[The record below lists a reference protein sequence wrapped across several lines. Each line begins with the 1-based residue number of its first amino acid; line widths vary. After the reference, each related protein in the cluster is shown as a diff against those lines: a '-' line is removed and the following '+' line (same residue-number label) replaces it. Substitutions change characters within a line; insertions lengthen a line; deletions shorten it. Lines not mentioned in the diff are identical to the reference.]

1 MNREA
6 FEAWYD
12 RYFTEACERFGGIDC
27 SDPKGLA
34 EDAWQAA
41 QADAYER
48 AARLCEEHYAG
59 PISAVIFEHEHET
72 AQVLAGFIRAL
83 AKEATR

>member
-1 MNREA
+1 MSREA

-34 EDAWQAA
+34 EAAWQAA
-41 QADAYER
+41 QDDTFER
-48 AARLCEEHYAG
+48 AAKVCKDQWYA
-59 PISAVIFEHEHET
+59 ADC
-72 AQVLAGFIRAL
+72 ADAIRAL
-83 AKEATR
+83 AKEEVKP